1 MELTDADHTPSGYNS
16 LSAMVLAYKDTSNVD
31 PGSNVY
37 CGTTSHIFAVL
48 GRVNVATGTTAICAA
63 SDCALVPVMLATTA
77 GAVVLPSK
85 KALFNVPVQSMPL
98 AVLTDPQLMVC
109 DVTPDRDTVSVT
121 LLGPKLP
128 NVVPC
133 VHTLALTYGLS
144 WNTVGVLSTMDT
156 CVRLALG
163 VLRLVS
169 PTAYMPSTEN
179 SYENALRWL
188 MLRTLTDVLYSLSKS
203 SNEDACVANML
214 EPAVRANCG
223 SPRPLTFH
231 ANRAVVVAGVVVGDG
246 AGVVVVLMVEVLVV
260 LEVLVLVL
268 VLVLELVLMLVLV
281 PGLVLAVELVL
292 VLMVAAVV
300 VVLQDKHRQSRSS

>member
-1 MELTDADHTPSGYNS
+1 
-16 LSAMVLAYKDTSNVD
+16 
-31 PGSNVY
+31 
-37 CGTTSHIFAVL
+37 
-48 GRVNVATGTTAICAA
+48 
-63 SDCALVPVMLATTA
+63 
-77 GAVVLPSK
+77 
-85 KALFNVPVQSMPL
+85 
-98 AVLTDPQLMVC
+98 
-109 DVTPDRDTVSVT
+109 
-121 LLGPKLP
+121 
-128 NVVPC
+128 
-133 VHTLALTYGLS
+133 
-144 WNTVGVLSTMDT
+144 
-156 CVRLALG
+156 
-163 VLRLVS
+163 
-169 PTAYMPSTEN
+169 
-179 SYENALRWL
+179 

-223 SPRPLTFH
+223 SPSPLTFH

-281 PGLVLAVELVL
+281 PGLVLAVELVR